1 MAKINRHS
9 LYFINAV
16 KFHRLVNGFSTR
28 DFSKEIDKSEGYV
41 GLCEGTATDHKYNSA
56 DYPAIANAL
65 HCELSE
71 LLPPDDWAVSDSHE
85 KVDKLVDSLSDPVY
99 VRKVLQG
106 IKNSSYAEV
115 LGDLTQLYRHLS
127 TKDATEK
134 AVIKKVWE
142 EFHENK
148 T

>member
-28 DFSKEIDKSEGYV
+28 DFSKEIDKSEGYA
-41 GLCEGTATDHKYNSA
+41 GLCEGNATDHKYNSA

-85 KVDKLVDSLSDPVY
+85 KVDKLVDSLSDPTY
-99 VRKVLQG
+99 VFKVLKG
-106 IKNSSYAEV
+106 IQASEYADKLNSLDE
-115 LGDLTQLYRHLS
+115 LYRHLS
-127 TKDATEK
+127 TKDAIEK
-134 AVIKKVWE
+134 TVIKKVWE

-148 T
+148 I